1 MMVIACL
8 GWGSLIWKPDTLP
21 LASEWFMDGPVLPI
35 EFARV
40 SDNGDLTTAIC
51 ANAPGCTV
59 LWAIL
64 DLDNLDEAR
73 EALRIRE
80 GVPRDREDGIGSF
93 VVGKTV
99 AGVIAEWAIPRQLDA
114 VIWTGLPPRFGGIE
128 GLVPAA
134 EDAIAYLGGLSGEE
148 REHARVYI
156 KKVPAQIDT
165 PCRREIMTSLGW
177 Q

>member
-1 MMVIACL
+1 MVIACL

-51 ANAPGCTV
+51 ANAPGCKV
-59 LWAIL
+59 LWAVL

-80 GVPRDREDGIGSF
+80 GVPQDREDGIGSF
-93 VVGKTV
+93 VVGTNA
-99 AGVIAEWAIPRQLDA
+99 AGIIAEWAIARRLDA
-114 VIWTGLPPRFGGIE
+114 VVWTGLPPRFGGVE

-134 EDAIAYLGGLSGEE
+134 EDAIAYLAGLSGEPLE
-148 REHARVYI
+148 NARDYI
-156 KKVPAQIDT
+156 KQVPPQIDT
-165 PCRREIMTSLGW
+165 PYRREIISRLGW